1 MQLSILAIALSIGA
15 VSAHNCQVGL
25 RYCAYN
31 LIGKGMKPWINFQ
44 RCS

>member
-1 MQLSILAIALSIGA
+1 MKLSILAIAFSIAA

-31 LIGKGMKPWINFQ
+31 LIGKGMNLWMNFQ
-44 RCS
+44 R